1 MITIRHARLDEKKKT
16 YELLC
21 LSDTTKMHMGKP
33 DYSESLIPD
42 WNQFQEDFKDFYYLK
57 EEQHLGSVMI
67 IEKDKEEIGCL
78 CYACFHL
85 HPNCAELDIWLNNER
100 HCGNGFGTNAIQLLV
115 EYLKKEKS
123 IKKFIIRPSEKN
135 IRAIM
140 AYEKVG
146 FYYAIDNEQI
156 IKKYL
161 LEKYIDEYG
170 NGDYGFENTAVLILE
185 LKEAPY
191 FI

>member
-67 IEKDKEEIGCL
+67 IEKDKEEI
-78 CYACFHL
+78 
-85 HPNCAELDIWLNNER
+85 
-100 HCGNGFGTNAIQLLV
+100 
-115 EYLKKEKS
+115 
-123 IKKFIIRPSEKN
+123 
-135 IRAIM
+135 
-140 AYEKVG
+140 
-146 FYYAIDNEQI
+146 
-156 IKKYL
+156 
-161 LEKYIDEYG
+161 
-170 NGDYGFENTAVLILE
+170 
-185 LKEAPY
+185 
-191 FI
+191 